1 MVKKYVV
8 ELTSKERS
16 QLRAIINAPLSAD
29 RYKKAEHVFTFWAL
43 CMGSSTWARTTDW
56 LIQPSPHAT

>member
-1 MVKKYVV
+1 MAETLKPVRK
-8 ELTSKERS
+8 
-16 QLRAIINAPLSAD
+16 LRAIINAPLSAD

>member
-1 MVKKYVV
+1 MAETLKPVRK
-8 ELTSKERS
+8 LG
-16 QLRAIINAPLSAD
+16 AIINAPLSAD

-56 LIQPSPHAT
+56 LIQPSPQAT